1 MFSIFPSNII
11 IELVDPTLEH
21 PLQASEGAAGLDLFP
36 RIPEP
41 ITVGAGET
49 VMIPTNVKI
58 ALPRGIAGL
67 LIPRSSSGRG
77 GLVLANTIGL
87 IDRDHRGE
95 IMACLC
101 PRETLT
107 LDPRNRFVQLC
118 LVSTPNA
125 VYTLGTVNET
135 VRGAG
140 GFGSTGS

>member
-1 MFSIFPSNII
+1 MFDVFPSNII
-11 IELVDPTLEH
+11 IELVDPTLNH

-36 RIPEP
+36 RIGEP
-41 ITVGAGET
+41 MTVKAGET

-58 ALPRGIAGL
+58 ALPKGIAGL
-67 LIPRSSSGRG
+67 LMPRSSSGRG

-87 IDRDHRGE
+87 IDHDFRGE

-101 PRETLT
+101 PREDIS
-107 LDPRNRFVQLC
+107 LDPHNRFVQLF
-118 LVSTPNA
+118 LVRTPYVA
-125 VYTLGTVNET
+125 YTLGTVNET